1 MIDLCH
7 QILEREPN
15 NAMANAALVVLS
27 DDAENTY
34 KKVPKSVLSEINFQF
49 VIFYYIFN
57 HSDQE
62 WLSIDDVQLDIP
74 KNLTYDNLRQW
85 SFCMSVYSTR
95 LLREG
100 HYFCDG
106 RKITK
111 TLHNVYDITNRWPC
125 IQNFF

>member
-57 HSDQE
+57 Q
-62 WLSIDDVQLDIP
+62 
-74 KNLTYDNLRQW
+74 
-85 SFCMSVYSTR
+85 
-95 LLREG
+95 
-100 HYFCDG
+100 
-106 RKITK
+106 
-111 TLHNVYDITNRWPC
+111 
-125 IQNFF
+125 